1 MELTL
6 SFASSSTMIG
16 LALRLFTS
24 QIRTLLSNE
33 PEIRTESSC
42 PAKATQLILAVW
54 PWELLLPKRRRVV
67 AAWTSHRKTLL
78 SPPTE
83 AKVVLSDEHA
93 RSRTA

>member
-16 LALRLFTS
+16 LALRLLAS

-33 PEIRTESSC
+33 PDIRTESSW
-42 PAKATQLILAVW
+42 PANATQLILAVW
-54 PWELLLPKRRRVV
+54 PCELLLPNRRSVV

-83 AKVVLSDEHA
+83 ANDVLSEEHA